1 VRVPHRARSRH
12 VAAGLV
18 VAAWAWVAHP
28 VVPVAAKPGP
38 CPSVR
43 NVVLP
48 DDGYAL
54 AQVQLK
60 ILACARHLQLT
71 RFGREN
77 KQECV
82 AFANALMNI
91 LRPAMKDR
99 VVGQSRPHNAGN
111 FTEALRWRKLL
122 FTRDE
127 STGLPARPRD
137 LASRP
142 AFVWWDTN
150 QKTDGH
156 VGVYIGGGL
165 FVDSYVGF
173 ELAKLSNDEMAEI
186 TDPSRWSWT
195 VKPGPQ
201 RRVPWPE
208 GHWPRERVNDGFSVV
223 RVRGA

>member
-1 VRVPHRARSRH
+1 MRRCTVGAIVC
-12 VAAGLV
+12 V
-18 VAAWAWVAHP
+18 VAAT
-28 VVPVAAKPGP
+28 AAIPLGNARPGLAKSSP
-38 CPSVR
+38 CAAVR

-48 DDGYAL
+48 SDELGL
-54 AQVQLK
+54 IIVQRQ
-60 ILACARHLQLT
+60 ILACVRHLQRYT
-71 RFGREN
+71 YGQGR
-77 KQECV
+77 KQECIP
-82 AFANALMNI
+82 FANALMNI
-91 LRPAMKDR
+91 LRPALKDR
-99 VVGQSRPHNAGN
+99 VIGQSRPHNAGN

-122 FTRDE
+122 FARDR
-127 STGLPARPRD
+127 STGLPERPRD
-137 LASRP
+137 LGSRP

-150 QKTDGH
+150 QKTEGH

-165 FVDSYVGF
+165 FVDSYVGY
-173 ELAKLSNDEMAEI
+173 ELAKLSNDEMAAI

>member
-1 VRVPHRARSRH
+1 MYRTRARRL
-12 VAAGLV
+12 VAGLV
-18 VAAWAWVAHP
+18 VAASAWVVHP
-28 VVPVAAKPGP
+28 PVPAAARPGP

-54 AQVQLK
+54 EQVQLK
-60 ILACARHLQLT
+60 ILACARHLQMK

-111 FTEALRWRKLL
+111 FAEALRWRRLL
-122 FTRDE
+122 FARDE
-127 STGLPARPRD
+127 STGLPARARD

-142 AFVWWDTN
+142 VFVWWDSN
-150 QKTDGH
+150 QKSDGH
-156 VGVYIGGGL
+156 VGVYVGAGL
-165 FVDSYVGF
+165 FVDSYVAF
-173 ELAKLSNDEMAEI
+173 ELAKLSDDEMDAI

-195 VKPGPQ
+195 VRPGPQ

-208 GHWPRERVNDGFSVV
+208 GHWPRQRVNDGYSVV